1 MTSRGKI
8 LIVEDEPKT
17 AQAIRKGLTLEGFAC
32 NVCPDGESGANELEK
47 DRYDLVLLD
56 WMLPVKDGV
65 SLLRDLRARG
75 RTVPVLL
82 LTARDAIE
90 DRVEGLDS
98 GADDYLVKPFA
109 FAELFARIRV
119 LLRRSDPESEQL
131 RKVGEITIDPTAR
144 RVWRSDDEIAMTP
157 REFSLLEYLIRFEG
171 QVVTRDMIARDVW
184 REPNR
189 HTSLDNV
196 IDVHIANLRK
206 KVDNRSSKRLIN
218 TVRGVG
224 FSLRKP
230 EDA

>member
-1 MTSRGKI
+1 MSSRGKI
-8 LIVEDEPKT
+8 LIIEDEPKT
-17 AQAIRKGLTLEGFAC
+17 AQAIQKGLMLEGFAC
-32 NVCPDGESGANELEK
+32 KVCLDGESGAKEVEK
-47 DRYDLVLLD
+47 DRYDLVILD
-56 WMLPVKDGV
+56 WMLPIKDGV
-65 SLLRDLRARG
+65 SLLRDLREGG

-90 DRVEGLDS
+90 DRVEGLDC

-119 LLRRSDPESEQL
+119 LLRRSDPESEQR
-131 RKVGEITIDPTAR
+131 RKVGDINIDPIAR
-144 RVWRSDDEIAMTP
+144 RIWRLGVEISMTP

-171 QVVTRDMIARDVW
+171 QIVTRKMIARDVW

-206 KVDNRSSKRLIN
+206 KVDRESARRLIK

-224 FSLRKP
+224 FSFGKP